1 MTLYFIGIGLNDA
14 KDISVKGL
22 EIVKN
27 CEKVYLENYTSVLNC
42 KISELEKLYGKK
54 IVLADR
60 DMVEKNAENTILKD
74 AKEKNTAFLVVGDVF
89 GATTHIDLMMRARE
103 LNIETKTIHNASVLT
118 AVGITG
124 LELYKFGKVTS
135 IPFENGNVKSPIE
148 ALKNNQKI
156 GLHTLFLLDLNP
168 EENKFLSINNAVTY
182 LIKNKVSKDTMAVAC
197 CALGSE
203 APILKYSTF
212 ENLQKTSFNKF
223 PQCLIIPGKLH
234 FMEEK
239 ALELLK

>member
-1 MTLYFIGIGLNDA
+1 MPIFLKQIMFFFHMTLYFIGIGLNDA

-74 AKEKNTAFLVVGDVF
+74 AKEKNAAFLVVGDVF
-89 GATTHIDLMMRARE
+89 GATTHIDLMIRARE

-124 LELYKFGKVTS
+124 LEVYKFGKV
-135 IPFENGNVKSPIE
+135 
-148 ALKNNQKI
+148 
-156 GLHTLFLLDLNP
+156 
-168 EENKFLSINNAVTY
+168 
-182 LIKNKVSKDTMAVAC
+182 
-197 CALGSE
+197 
-203 APILKYSTF
+203 
-212 ENLQKTSFNKF
+212 
-223 PQCLIIPGKLH
+223 
-234 FMEEK
+234 
-239 ALELLK
+239 